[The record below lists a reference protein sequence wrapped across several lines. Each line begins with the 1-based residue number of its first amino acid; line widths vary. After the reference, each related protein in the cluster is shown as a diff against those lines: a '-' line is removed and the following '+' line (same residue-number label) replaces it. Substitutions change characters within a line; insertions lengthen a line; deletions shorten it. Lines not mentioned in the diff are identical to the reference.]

1 MGLQKFTAPNG
12 PDIRTI
18 NEDGEIW
25 FVASDVCAALD
36 LSNVFMALSRLDDEE
51 KGVSSIA
58 TLGGVQDVSTISESG
73 LYSLALGSRKPEARR
88 FKKWVTSEVLPQI
101 RKTGSYIS
109 VPQTLSQALRLAAD
123 QAETIEKQ
131 ALLIEF
137 QRPAVEFVERFVEAK
152 QTQPLRAVAKVLGI
166 KEKVFVSALL
176 EKGILYRLS
185 GKLTP
190 KAEMMDKG
198 FFEVKELV
206 AANGYAT
213 TQMRFTTD
221 GIEWIARKVQEWG
234 IDA

>member
-1 MGLQKFTAPNG
+1 MELQKFTAPNG
-12 PDIRTI
+12 PDIRAI

-58 TLGGVQDVSTISESG
+58 TLGGIQDVSTISESG
-73 LYSLALGSRKPEARR
+73 LYSLVLGSRKPEAKS

-101 RKTGSYIS
+101 RKTGAYIP

-131 ALLIEF
+131 TMLIES
-137 QRPAVEFVERFVEAK
+137 QKPAVEFVERFVEAK

-166 KEKVFVSALL
+166 KEKAFVSALL
-176 EKGILYRLS
+176 EKGVLYRLG
-185 GKLTP
+185 GKLLP
-190 KAEMMDKG
+190 KAEYMG
-198 FFEVKELV
+198 RYFEVKEVV

-221 GIEWIARKVQEWG
+221 GVAWISRKVKEWG